1 MQIKKSFP
9 FLKQKHSTDWN
20 AGLGSWNAYTKAQ
33 NSPLHVKT
41 SALNRPVRLQ
51 DAADGVNAFY
61 SFMPNWSTNK
71 ETATMAG
78 QAWAY
83 NNCPPVNS
91 IINKK
96 VRAFTNAK
104 WWIVDENDDAVTAKI
119 PQVDALKKILRRPNP
134 LQTWNEFSAQ
144 AKVYEQTFG
153 EVFLLPVVGVGSF
166 RPEQSETVWVVPNWL
181 LTEIVTGK
189 IFNQSRSEE
198 IITGYRIS
206 FNGYSTDIPVD
217 QILRIRDVS
226 VYVTERPDL
235 ILHGMSRLFP
245 LSLPVSNII
254 AAYEARNVMITRK
267 GALGILSNDGR
278 DVGGTI
284 PLRPD
289 EKKDL
294 QDDFQMYGMSR
305 EQYQVIITNA
315 SLKWQPMTFPTRD
328 LMLFEEIMD
337 DTRQIA
343 DCYDYPMYLL
353 GFKEGSTFSNVMEAK
368 KSLYQDA
375 ILPESETFSSALS
388 TFFKLPDGIRL
399 QATYDHL
406 EIFQRSRKDEA
417 IVLTAICKAFDIA
430 YQRKIITLE
439 EWRSKMEMDP
449 VKFNGETFYT
459 EPAAITPDSNPAMGT
474 SQQNEIINAM
484 PTVSTPTTQ

>member
-1 MQIKKSFP
+1 MKITKSFP
-9 FLKQKHSTDWN
+9 FIERTKT
-20 AGLGSWNAYTKAQ
+20 AGSLT
-33 NSPLHVKT
+33 
-41 SALNRPVRLQ
+41 RPVKLQ
-51 DAADGVNAFY
+51 DGQDGVDAFY
-61 SFMPNWSTNK
+61 TFMPNWSTNR
-71 ETATMAG
+71 ETQTMAG

-83 NNCPPVNS
+83 NNCPAVNAVV
-91 IINKK
+91 NKK

-104 WWIVDENDDAVTAKI
+104 WSIVDQHGDPVKGGSRQIDSLSSFI
-119 PQVDALKKILRRPNP
+119 KKPNP
-134 LQTWNEFSAQ
+134 MQTWTEFTAQ
-144 AKVYEQTFG
+144 AKVYEQVFG
-153 EVFLLPVVGVGSF
+153 EVFILPVVPIGF
-166 RPEQSETVWVVPNWL
+166 KASESTVAWVVPNWII
-181 LTEIVTGK
+181 TEETTGK
-189 IFNQSRSEE
+189 VFGQSDVKQ
-198 IITGYRIS
+198 IVTGYRIAYNS
-206 FNGYSTDIPVD
+206 YSELIPFD

-226 VYVTERPDL
+226 IYVTERTDL
-235 ILHGMSRLFP
+235 MLHGMSRLYP
-245 LSLPVSNII
+245 LSAPVSNIT
-254 AAYEARNVMITRK
+254 AAYEARNVLITRK

-289 EKKDL
+289 EKKAL

-328 LMLFEEIMD
+328 LMLFEEITD

-343 DCYDYPMYLL
+343 DSYDYPMYLL

-368 KSLYQDA
+368 KTLYQDA
-375 ILPESETFSSALS
+375 IIPECDNFAQAIGS
-388 TFFKLPDGIRL
+388 FFELPDGIRL
-399 QATYDHL
+399 KATFDHL

-449 VKFNGETFYT
+449 VRFNGSTFYT
-459 EPAAITPDSNPAMGT
+459 EPVKPAPDTNPDMGSVPTNQTT
-474 SQQNEIINAM
+474 S
-484 PTVSTPTTQ
+484 TTQQ